1 MSGKVLGPE
10 WGNLAGLP
18 AEKALE
24 YVAQYAADLEK
35 KQNSPGKPAVR
46 GGEDDD
52 ESGKPNSLDIAASL
66 NRQSKAPLDAQ
77 FVGKRENARREARA
91 QVEKLGYNWSDLETT
106 IESAMAGATPEQ
118 QTDSRAWVASFVYAF
133 GQADITKRVKRD
145 ASGESND
152 QSPPRV
158 EYEDDVVT
166 AGPMNGERGNRMP
179 VNQKQKARI
188 EDPVEQNTKR
198 QFEKVLGYK
207 IPDEEWIALQD
218 PDMIKTQDDW
228 DEFQAIQKA
237 KGGR

>member
-1 MSGKVLGPE
+1 MAEKVLGSE

-35 KQNSPGKPAVR
+35 KQAVSVKPAQR
-46 GGEDDD
+46 RGEDDD
-52 ESGKPNSLDIAASL
+52 EPAKPNSLDIAASL
-66 NRQSKAPLDAQ
+66 NRQSKAPLGAE
-77 FVGKRENARREARA
+77 FVGKRENARRQARV
-91 QVEKLGYNWSDLETT
+91 QIEKLGYNWNDAESV
-106 IESAMAGATPEQ
+106 IENAMSGATPEQ
-118 QTDSRAWVASFVYAF
+118 QTDSRAWVAAFVYAF
-133 GQADITKRVKRD
+133 GQADIANRVK
-145 ASGESND
+145 GGNPP
-152 QSPPRV
+152 PPRN
-158 EYEDDVVT
+158 EYEESSVRS
-166 AGPMNGERGNRMP
+166 GSMNGERGNRLP
-179 VNQKQKARI
+179 VDQKQKARI